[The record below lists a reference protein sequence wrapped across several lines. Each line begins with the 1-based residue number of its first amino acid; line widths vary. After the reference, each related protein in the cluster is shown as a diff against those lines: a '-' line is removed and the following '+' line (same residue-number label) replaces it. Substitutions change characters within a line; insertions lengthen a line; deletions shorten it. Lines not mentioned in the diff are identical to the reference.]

1 MSGNRVMNLPGT
13 TTWSGNTGVNNNQI
27 LFAGGTINNTGTW
40 NDPNAFNT
48 LFNNFSGTNAFNNSG
63 TYNKQSN
70 TITMIGTPFTNIS
83 TVNVNAGRLRLV
95 GNDTDT
101 GAYNVASGGT
111 LDLNSGA
118 HT

>member
-27 LFAGGTINNTGTW
+27 LFGGGTINNTGTW
-40 NDPNAFNT
+40 NDTNAFDSF
-48 LFNNFSGTNAFNNSG
+48 FNNFSGTNAFNNSG

-70 TITMIGTPFTNIS
+70 TLTTIPMAFTNTA
-83 TVNVNAGRLRLV
+83 TVNVNAGTLRLA

-101 GAYNVASGGT
+101 GT
-111 LDLNSGA
+111 DR
-118 HT
+118 